1 MSLLGPDKVD
11 IHTLTPNPVM
21 QIVFCTIG
29 CTGCVMIFGTKGK
42 ALLYSALG
50 SFLTWCIYLFVSEY
64 IGADALKAI
73 LAGATF
79 VAAYSLVIEYV
90 AHIPATVFHTSCILP
105 LLPGSNLFYAVVGA
119 IANDKKMFQTQ
130 GHTLLLVCFGISFG
144 FIIVDVLHKYLTML
158 LRKKG

>member
-1 MSLLGPDKVD
+1 MM
-11 IHTLTPNPVM
+11 IH
-21 QIVFCTIG
+21 ISI
-29 CTGCVMIFGTKGK
+29 
-42 ALLYSALG
+42 
-50 SFLTWCIYLFVSEY
+50 
-64 IGADALKAI
+64 
-73 LAGATF
+73 
-79 VAAYSLVIEYV
+79 
-90 AHIPATVFHTSCILP
+90 P